1 MIKKILIYS
10 AIGIGFYI
18 YRVKV
23 KEDIIN
29 DIYAKYPTLKPDER
43 LIFRRLKNDKLKS
56 ILENIKNYK

>member
-10 AIGIGFYI
+10 SIGIGFYI

-29 DIYAKYPTLKPDER
+29 DIYAKYPNLAPSER
-43 LIFRRLKNDKLKS
+43 LIFRRFKNDKLKS
-56 ILENIKNYK
+56 ILLNIKNYK